1 MRYYAVD
8 PVRRNTNPD
17 KKTPGIFSNANA
29 YFGLELSDIY
39 HLRYDFKAYIP
50 NTDTAEDA
58 SIMAYG
64 DNGQLCLNRL
74 YDATNGYRMQY
85 VTPKPSN
92 VLITDSIVFN
102 DWNDISINNNNITV
116 NGVLYSGSSSTETVN
131 DLVGIFVAHKSGPR
145 RWQAPCPPGT
155 GIAGIK
161 IYRNEVLENDLIP
174 INMVK
179 EGGTTKEGA
188 FYDLINKTYHFSM
201 TSVPFV
207 YSEM

>member
-17 KKTPGIFSNANA
+17 KKTPGIFSNANS
-29 YFGLELSDIY
+29 YFGLDLLDIY
-39 HLRYDFKAYIP
+39 HLKYDFKAYIP
-50 NTDTAEDA
+50 NNDTADVA
-58 SIMAYG
+58 SIMAYI
-64 DNGQLCLNRL
+64 NSGQLCFNRL
-74 YDATNGYRMQY
+74 YDATNGYRAQY
-85 VTPKPSN
+85 TSPSVSR
-92 VLITDSIVFN
+92 VLVTDSIVFN
-102 DWNDISINNNNITV
+102 DWNDISINNGNIIV
-116 NGVLYSGSSSTETVN
+116 NGDLYSGDSTTETKN
-131 DLVGIFVAHKSGPR
+131 DIVGFFSAYRSGSR
-145 RWQAPCPPGT
+145 RWMAPCPAGT

-174 INMVK
+174 VNMVK

-188 FYDLINKTYHFSM
+188 FYDLINKTYHFSE

>member
-8 PVRRNTNPD
+8 PVRRNTSPD

-29 YFGLELSDIY
+29 YFGLDLSDIF

-50 NTDTAEDA
+50 NTDTAEYA
-58 SIMAYG
+58 NIMAYT
-64 DNGQLCLNRL
+64 DNGGLCFNRL

-85 VTPKPSN
+85 VTPAGSN
-92 VLITDSIVFN
+92 VLVTDSIVFN
-102 DWNDISINNNNITV
+102 DWNDISINNGNIIV
-116 NGVLYSGSSSTETVN
+116 NGDLYSGDSTTGTKNNIVCFFIAYT
-131 DLVGIFVAHKSGPR
+131 DGSRKWR
-145 RWQAPCPPGT
+145 TPCPAGT

-174 INMVK
+174 VNMVK